1 MGGDGSLKE
10 MLFNSSFV
18 REYKA
23 LRTLGLKPLEYLILN
38 EILSYNLQDL
48 EYTGS
53 YGYFVSEFNV
63 AHTTVLRALNNL
75 IDKGYISK
83 TLSSGGKA
91 SVYKVNESKLKTI
104 FSNSSET
111 LELNDTNSSET
122 LGEQY
127 QNARVNPSETLRNKN
142 IIYKNIYKN
151 NLYGQTDVRP
161 TGSNKNKNEQTL
173 KSITDM
179 FNKFWEAYPK
189 KVKKS
194 VALKKWKTLKPSE
207 KLFKDIMRALK
218 IQKETYDWQKENGRF
233 IPHPTTWLNQR
244 RWEDITEAEKKEV
257 QEVRYIL
264 PTPKPLIDEL
274 GGE

>member
-53 YGYFVSEFNV
+53 YGYICKEFNV
-63 AHTTVLRALNNL
+63 TAPTAIKALKSL
-75 IDKGYISK
+75 TEKGYITK
-83 TLSSGGKA
+83 TDSNGRKMSI
-91 SVYKVNESKLKTI
+91 YQIDVNKIKTSL
-104 FSNSSET
+104 SNSK
-111 LELNDTNSSET
+111 ET
-122 LGEQY
+122 LGLETSTVKKLY
-127 QNARVNPSETLRNKN
+127 GNSKETLGFNSKETLPNKN
-142 IIYKNIYKN
+142 IIYKTIYKN

-173 KSITDM
+173 KIITDM

-194 VALKKWKTLKPSE
+194 VAFKKWKTLKPSE

-218 IQKETYDWQKENGRF
+218 NQKESYDWQKENGRF